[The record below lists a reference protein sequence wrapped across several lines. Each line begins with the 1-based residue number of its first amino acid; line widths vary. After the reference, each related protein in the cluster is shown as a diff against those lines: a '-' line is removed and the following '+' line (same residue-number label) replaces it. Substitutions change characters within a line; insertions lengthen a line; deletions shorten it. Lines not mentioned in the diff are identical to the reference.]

1 MDLLG
6 NLKRSSEEI
15 DEEKE
20 QFKFFTQML
29 YWNKKITLMPSS
41 SVCFKHNRNNLLD
54 AIYLQAQ

>member
-29 YWNKKITLMPSS
+29 YCNKKSL
-41 SVCFKHNRNNLLD
+41 
-54 AIYLQAQ
+54 